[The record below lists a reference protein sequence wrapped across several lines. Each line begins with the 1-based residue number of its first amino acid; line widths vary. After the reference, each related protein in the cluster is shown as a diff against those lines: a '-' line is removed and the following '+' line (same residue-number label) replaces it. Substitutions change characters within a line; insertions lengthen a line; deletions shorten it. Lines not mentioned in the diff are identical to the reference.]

1 MSRSG
6 PRDGRPDVVVS
17 GLGVVSPY
25 GAGVKSFWSGLTA
38 GTCAIKPI
46 TVIDTEGFR
55 SRIAAE
61 IPAEVMSAL
70 GSSRRRSRAD
80 RIALAAAREAL
91 ADAGLEGAAR
101 TEAALL
107 VGAVGGGMLEG
118 EDWYWGVA
126 RGRPSTRMGALR
138 SILPFS
144 HAETL
149 GWRLGLTGPKE
160 TVVMACASGAA
171 SIALG
176 ADLVR
181 AGVTPTALVGGVDAL
196 THICFMGFNALKLL
210 DPAPCR
216 PFDRD
221 RRGMSIGEA
230 AAFLVLEDARHC
242 QARGGRAYARLAGYG
257 MTTDAH
263 HVTAPHPEGEGMIH
277 AMRQA
282 LEDAGLAAPAIG
294 YVNAH
299 GTGTPQNDRAEAL
312 ALRRVFGDG
321 GVLVSSTKSLIGHT
335 MAAAGSVEAA
345 ATILALQHGVLPPT
359 ANLEQIDPEVPF
371 DCLPHVAR
379 PAETAAALSNSFGF
393 GGQNVSLIFQLGEQG
408 EAQPSR
414 QGPGE
419 VEPQASR
426 PLLGEVQPQ
435 ASRADK
441 RDKREVS
448 G

>member
-1 MSRSG
+1 VSRPGSPG
-6 PRDGRPDVVVS
+6 GRPAGRRPDIVVS

-25 GAGVKSFWSGLTA
+25 GAGVKSFWTGLVA

-46 TVIDTEGFR
+46 TLIDTEGFR

-61 IPAEVMSAL
+61 VPAEAVAAL
-70 GSSRRRSRAD
+70 GVSRRRSRAD
-80 RIALAAAREAL
+80 RLALAAAREAL
-91 ADAGLEGAAR
+91 ADAGLEGPAR
-101 TEAALL
+101 RRSALL
-107 VGAVGGGMLEG
+107 IGAVGGGMLEG
-118 EDWYWGVA
+118 EDWYWA
-126 RGRPSTRMGALR
+126 ETRGRSSGSMRALR
-138 SILPFS
+138 SILPLS

-181 AGVTPTALVGGVDAL
+181 AGVTPSALVGGVDAL

-210 DPAPCR
+210 DPTPCR

-230 AAFLVLEDARHC
+230 AAFLVIEDADHC
-242 QARGGRAYARLAGYG
+242 RARGGRAHARLAGYG

-277 AMRQA
+277 AMEQA
-282 LEDAGLAAPAIG
+282 LADAGLAPSAVG

-321 GVLVSSTKSLIGHT
+321 GVLVSSTKSLVGHT

-345 ATILALQHGVLPPT
+345 ATILALQHGLLPPT
-359 ANLEQIDPEVPF
+359 ANLEHVDPEMPF
-371 DCLPHVAR
+371 DCLPGTAR
-379 PAETAAALSNSFGF
+379 PADVGVALSNSFGF
-393 GGQNVSLIFQLGEQG
+393 GGQNVSLLFEK
-408 EAQPSR
+408 AVSR
-414 QGPGE
+414 E
-419 VEPQASR
+419 
-426 PLLGEVQPQ
+426 
-435 ASRADK
+435 
-441 RDKREVS
+441 
-448 G
+448 

>member
-1 MSRSG
+1 MSRPGTPGDRPPGS
-6 PRDGRPDVVVS
+6 RPDIVVS

-25 GAGVKSFWSGLTA
+25 GAGVKSFWTGLAA

-46 TVIDTEGFR
+46 TLIDTEGFR

-61 IPAEVMSAL
+61 VPAEAMAAL
-70 GSSRRRSRAD
+70 GVSRRRSRAD
-80 RIALAAAREAL
+80 RLALAAAREAL
-91 ADAGLEGAAR
+91 TDAGLEGPAR
-101 TEAALL
+101 RRSALL
-107 VGAVGGGMLEG
+107 IGAVGGGMLEG
-118 EDWYWGVA
+118 EDWYWGET
-126 RGRPSTRMGALR
+126 RGRPSGSMRALR

-149 GWRLGLTGPKE
+149 SWRLGLTGPKE

-210 DPAPCR
+210 DPTPCR

-230 AAFLVLEDARHC
+230 AAFLVIEDADHC
-242 QARGGRAYARLAGYG
+242 RARGGRVHARLAGYG

-277 AMRQA
+277 AMEQA
-282 LEDAGLAAPAIG
+282 LADAGLAPSAVG

-312 ALRRVFGDG
+312 ALRRVFGEG
-321 GVLVSSTKSLIGHT
+321 GVLVSSTKSLVGHT

-345 ATILALQHGVLPPT
+345 ATILALQHGLLPPT
-359 ANLEQIDPEVPF
+359 ANLEHVDPEVPF
-371 DCLPHVAR
+371 DCLPGTAR
-379 PAETAAALSNSFGF
+379 PAEVGAALSNSFGF
-393 GGQNVSLIFQLGEQG
+393 GGQNVSLVFEKV
-408 EAQPSR
+408 A
-414 QGPGE
+414 
-419 VEPQASR
+419 A
-426 PLLGEVQPQ
+426 
-435 ASRADK
+435 
-441 RDKREVS
+441 RD
-448 G
+448 

>member
-6 PRDGRPDVVVS
+6 SPGGRSPRSRPDIVVS

-25 GAGVKSFWSGLTA
+25 GAGVKSFWTGLAA

-46 TVIDTEGFR
+46 TLIDTEGFR

-61 IPAEVMSAL
+61 VPAEAVAAL
-70 GSSRRRSRAD
+70 GVSRRRSRAD
-80 RIALAAAREAL
+80 RLALAAAREAL
-91 ADAGLEGAAR
+91 ADSGLEGPAR
-101 TEAALL
+101 RRSALL
-107 VGAVGGGMLEG
+107 IGAVGGGMLEG
-118 EDWYWGVA
+118 EDWYWGEMH
-126 RGRPSTRMGALR
+126 GRPSGSMRALR
-138 SILPFS
+138 SILPLS

-210 DPAPCR
+210 DPTPCR

-230 AAFLVLEDARHC
+230 AAFLVIEDADHC
-242 QARGGRAYARLAGYG
+242 RARGGRAHARLAGYG

-277 AMRQA
+277 AMEQA
-282 LEDAGLAAPAIG
+282 LADAGLASSAVG

-312 ALRRVFGDG
+312 ALRRVFGEG
-321 GVLVSSTKSLIGHT
+321 GVLVSSTKSLVGHT

-345 ATILALQHGVLPPT
+345 ATILALQHGLLPPT
-359 ANLEQIDPEVPF
+359 ANLEHLDPDVPF
-371 DCLPHVAR
+371 DCLAGTAR
-379 PAETAAALSNSFGF
+379 PAEVGAALSNSFGF
-393 GGQNVSLIFQLGEQG
+393 GGQNVSLAFE
-408 EAQPSR
+408 
-414 QGPGE
+414 
-419 VEPQASR
+419 
-426 PLLGEVQPQ
+426 
-435 ASRADK
+435 RAAA
-441 RDKREVS
+441 RD
-448 G
+448 

>member
-1 MSRSG
+1 MSRPG
-6 PRDGRPDVVVS
+6 ARGGRRDVVVS
-17 GLGVVSPY
+17 GLGIVSPY
-25 GAGVKSFWSGLTA
+25 GAGAKSFWSGLAA

-46 TVIDTEGFR
+46 TVIETEGFR

-61 IPAEVMSAL
+61 IPADVMSTL

-91 ADAGLEGAAR
+91 ADAGLPGRERA
-101 TEAALL
+101 EAALV

-118 EDWYWGVA
+118 EDWYWEEGRRGVIS
-126 RGRPSTRMGALR
+126 PRMRALR

-181 AGVTPTALVGGVDAL
+181 AGVVPTALVGGVDAL

-210 DPAPCR
+210 DPGPCR
-216 PFDRD
+216 PFDRE

-230 AAFLVLEDARHC
+230 AAFLVVEDAAHC
-242 QARGGRAYARLAGYG
+242 RARGGRAHARLAGYG

-282 LEDAGLAAPAIG
+282 LEDSGLPPAAVG

-312 ALRRVFGDG
+312 ALRQVFGEG
-321 GVLVSSTKSLIGHT
+321 GVLLSSTKSLVGHT
-335 MAAAGSVEAA
+335 MAAAGSVEGA
-345 ATILALQHGVLPPT
+345 ATILALQHGLLPPT
-359 ANLEQIDPEVPF
+359 ANLEHPDPEVPF
-371 DCLPHVAR
+371 DCLPGLAR
-379 PAETAAALSNSFGF
+379 PAEITAALSNSFGF
-393 GGQNVSLIFQLGEQG
+393 GGQNVSLIF
-408 EAQPSR
+408 
-414 QGPGE
+414 
-419 VEPQASR
+419 
-426 PLLGEVQPQ
+426 
-435 ASRADK
+435 SRADG
-441 RDKREVS
+441 RV
-448 G
+448 

>member
-1 MSRSG
+1 VPIAR
-6 PRDGRPDVVVS
+6 GRRVVVS
-17 GLGVVSPY
+17 GLGIVSPY
-25 GAGVKSFWSGLTA
+25 GAGVKSFWSGLAA
-38 GTCAIKPI
+38 GTCAIRPI

-61 IPAEVMSAL
+61 IPAEVMGAL

-101 TEAALL
+101 AEAALL

-118 EDWYWGVA
+118 EDWYWEEA
-126 RGRPSTRMGALR
+126 RGRPSPRMRVLR

-210 DPAPCR
+210 DPMPCR

-230 AAFLVLEDARHC
+230 AAFLVIEDAGHC
-242 QARGGRAYARLAGYG
+242 RARGGRAYARLAGYG

-263 HVTAPHPEGEGMIH
+263 HVTAPQPEGEGMIH

-282 LEDAGLAAPAIG
+282 LGDAGLAATDIG

-312 ALRRVFGDG
+312 ALRRVFGEG
-321 GVLVSSTKSLIGHT
+321 GVLVSATKSLVGHT

-345 ATILALQHGVLPPT
+345 ATILALQHGLLPPT
-359 ANLEQIDPEVPF
+359 ANLEQVDPEMPF
-371 DCLPHVAR
+371 DCLPGVAR
-379 PAETAAALSNSFGF
+379 PAELAAALSNSFGF
-393 GGQNVSLIFQLGEQG
+393 GGQNVSLIFQHC
-408 EAQPSR
+408 
-414 QGPGE
+414 
-419 VEPQASR
+419 
-426 PLLGEVQPQ
+426 EVQPQ
-435 ASRADK
+435 ASRANI
-441 RDKREVS
+441 RRQS
-448 G
+448 P

>member
-1 MSRSG
+1 MSRPG
-6 PRDGRPDVVVS
+6 GGRPDVVVS

-25 GAGVKSFWSGLTA
+25 GAGTKSFWTGLAA

-46 TVIDTEGFR
+46 SLIDTEGFR

-61 IPAEVMSAL
+61 IPAEVMGAL
-70 GSSRRRSRAD
+70 GVSRRRSRAD

-91 ADAGLEGAAR
+91 ADAGLPAAR
-101 TEAALL
+101 AREAALI

-118 EDWYWGVA
+118 EDWYWGET
-126 RGRPSTRMGALR
+126 RGRPARGIRALR

-160 TVVMACASGAA
+160 TVVMACASGGA

-176 ADLVR
+176 ADLIR
-181 AGVTPTALVGGVDAL
+181 QGVVATAVVGGVDAL
-196 THICFMGFNALKLL
+196 TRICFMGFNALKLL
-210 DPAPCR
+210 DPGPCR

-230 AAFLVLEDARHC
+230 AAFLVLEDAERC
-242 QARGGRAYARLAGYG
+242 RARGGRPHARLAGYG

-263 HVTAPHPEGEGMIH
+263 HVTAPHPEGEGMIR
-277 AMRQA
+277 AMQMA
-282 LEDAGLAAPAIG
+282 LTDGDLAPAAVG

-312 ALRRVFGDG
+312 ALRHVFGEG
-321 GVLVSSTKSLIGHT
+321 SVLVSSTKSLIGHT

-345 ATILALQHGVLPPT
+345 ATVLALQHGLLPPT
-359 ANLEQIDPEVPF
+359 ANLEHVDPEVPF
-371 DCLPHVAR
+371 DCLPGTAR
-379 PAETAAALSNSFGF
+379 PAEISAALSNSFGF
-393 GGQNVSLIFQLGEQG
+393 GGQNVSLVFT
-408 EAQPSR
+408 
-414 QGPGE
+414 
-419 VEPQASR
+419 R
-426 PLLGEVQPQ
+426 P
-435 ASRADK
+435 
-441 RDKREVS
+441 
-448 G
+448 

>member
-1 MSRSG
+1 M
-6 PRDGRPDVVVS
+6 S
-17 GLGVVSPY
+17 GLGIVSPY
-25 GAGVKSFWSGLTA
+25 GAGVKSFWTGLAA

-46 TVIDTEGFR
+46 TLIDTEGFR

-61 IPAEVMSAL
+61 VPAEVVATL
-70 GSSRRRSRAD
+70 GVSRRRSRAD
-80 RIALAAAREAL
+80 RLALAAAREAL

-101 TEAALL
+101 RRAALL
-107 VGAVGGGMLEG
+107 IGAVGGGMLEG
-118 EDWYWGVA
+118 EDWYWGEL
-126 RGRPSTRMGALR
+126 RGRPSGSMRALR
-138 SILPFS
+138 SILPLS

-149 GWRLGLTGPKE
+149 GGRLGLTGPKE

-210 DPAPCR
+210 DPTPCR

-230 AAFLVLEDARHC
+230 AAFLVIEDADHC
-242 QARGGRAYARLAGYG
+242 RARGGRVHARLAGYG

-277 AMRQA
+277 AMEQA
-282 LEDAGLAAPAIG
+282 LADAGLAPSAVG

-312 ALRRVFGDG
+312 ALRRVFGEG
-321 GVLVSSTKSLIGHT
+321 GVLLSSTKSLVGHT

-345 ATILALQHGVLPPT
+345 ATILALQHGLLPPT
-359 ANLEQIDPEVPF
+359 AGLEHVDPEVPF
-371 DCLPHVAR
+371 DCLPITAR
-379 PAETAAALSNSFGF
+379 PAEVGAALSNSFGF
-393 GGQNVSLIFQLGEQG
+393 GGQNVSLLFEKAAG
-408 EAQPSR
+408 
-414 QGPGE
+414 
-419 VEPQASR
+419 
-426 PLLGEVQPQ
+426 
-435 ASRADK
+435 RA
-441 RDKREVS
+441 
-448 G
+448 